1 MFVHQDTSILTV
13 FVGNAILDLHIMVKT
28 VFAILDS
35 LEIGICVHPV
45 TIVVVDVLVPLLVNV
60 LLVLILL

>member
-13 FVGNAILDLHIMVKT
+13 FVENAILDLHIMVKT

-35 LEIGICVHPV
+35 LEIEICVRPV
-45 TIVVVDVLVPLLVNV
+45 ITVVVDVLALQLVNV
-60 LLVLILL
+60 LLVLILV